1 MLSTELALIC
11 ATIVTFLCLCLAILS
26 WVNAR
31 RAASHSA
38 ECYSWVQKVGKMR
51 DPTASVAELSA
62 EVTELHD
69 AYDALLKSHKKLRSR
84 IGMREN
90 RAKASNGVDSGTVPA
105 GDAEKAAYKSA
116 LRQQLREKGM
126 LR

>member
-11 ATIVTFLCLCLAILS
+11 LTIASFLSLCLAIVCWL
-26 WVNAR
+26 NAR
-31 RAASHSA
+31 SARSHSA
-38 ECYSWVQKVGKMR
+38 ECYQWVQKIGKMR

-90 RAKASNGVDSGTVPA
+90 RARAGNGVDSGTVPA
-105 GDAEKAAYKSA
+105 SDSEKAAYKSK
-116 LRQQLREKGM
+116 LRNDLRAKGL